1 MTNTFIYYHKLP
13 ANKTKTG
20 AYLSKLCLIT
30 VYIGKENKRF
40 QLSTVIKCSYSK
52 RRENKTVQRREQ
64 NKIKISRERMFC
76 HGYFYLTHEQ

>member
-1 MTNTFIYYHKLP
+1 MTNTIIYYHKLP

-30 VYIGKENKRF
+30 GKKNKRF
-40 QLSTVIKCSYSK
+40 QLPTVIKCSYSK

-76 HGYFYLTHEQ
+76 HWYFYLTHEQ